1 MTNNESESR
10 CASPAFAV
18 AFGKEATR
26 AQLWRWRCAGE
37 AGAPFKDTR
46 MTFVGAKRNLDEK
59 IRQGCDRVR
68 PLHYLGYCR

>member
-37 AGAPFKDTR
+37 ASMRRLDKGVIV
-46 MTFVGAKRNLDEK
+46 FVHCTTSAIVDDAGMP
-59 IRQGCDRVR
+59 R
-68 PLHYLGYCR
+68 PPDNI